1 MVQFIADD
9 QVTRFAQRWED
20 RFVGVPATCEGV
32 RGLASV
38 ELCDLRLKRFVTL
51 KRAADE
57 SNARGAGA
65 VATQSFDARLNH
77 LGVIGKTHV
86 VVGAEARHFAVTTEF
101 HRGAHRALNRLQV
114 LQLPR
119 ILERGENLLRAALKR
134 AVGDGGHSG
143 EFTSSARHPCP

>member
-20 RFVGVPATCEGV
+20 CLVSVPATCKGV

-38 ELCDLRLKRFVTL
+38 ELCDLRLKCFVTL

-57 SNARGAGA
+57 SDARGACT
-65 VATQSFDARLNH
+65 VAAQPFDARLNY

-86 VVGAEARHFAVTTEF
+86 VVRAEARHFAVPTEF
-101 HRGAHRALNRLQV
+101 HRRAHRPLNRLQV
-114 LQLPR
+114 FQLPR